1 MKKKIVLLSVLV
13 FVLTGCSSA
22 YVLNTDNLDKTIED
36 ILYNSNN
43 IYNTNF
49 EGYKYYV
56 PKGMKYINKEE
67 YNAIFRDRY
76 NNMYYVY
83 IDAVSYYH
91 KVKSNY
97 KTKSNLYLSKKL
109 NYKNK
114 FGYFEIKE
122 LKNGKYFIEAVYNY
136 AKVEAVVKKNN
147 LNSAVINICDMI
159 GNVKYNRKVLTTLI
173 GNKKLSY
180 REEKFNISKKKNNDT
195 NFLDYV
201 NEYESEAKK
210 DKKAKDEENLKIDT
224 EE

>member
-1 MKKKIVLLSVLV
+1 MKKLIVLLSVLV
-13 FVLTGCSSA
+13 FVLTGCSA
-22 YVLNTDNLDKTIED
+22 YVIKTDNLDKTIED
-36 ILYNSNN
+36 ILYSSNR

-76 NNMYYVY
+76 NNKYYVY
-83 IDAVSYYH
+83 VDAVSYYH

-97 KTKSNLYLSKKL
+97 KNKSNLYMSKKL
-109 NYKNK
+109 KNKDK

-122 LKNGKYFIEAVYNY
+122 LKNGKYFIEAMYNY
-136 AKVEAVVKKNN
+136 VKVESIVKKES
-147 LNSAVINICDMI
+147 LQDSVIKICSMI

-180 REEKFNISKKKNNDT
+180 REEKFSISKKKNNDT

-201 NEYESEAKK
+201 NEYESEAEK
-210 DKKAKDEENLKIDT
+210 DKKARDEENLKIDT
-224 EE
+224 DE

>member
-1 MKKKIVLLSVLV
+1 MKKLIVLLSVLV
-13 FVLTGCSSA
+13 FVLTGCSA
-22 YVLNTDNLDKTIED
+22 YVIKTDNLDKTIED
-36 ILYNSNN
+36 ILYSSNR

-76 NNMYYVY
+76 NNKYYVY
-83 IDAVSYYH
+83 VDAVSYYH

-109 NYKNK
+109 KNKDK

-122 LKNGKYFIEAVYNY
+122 LKNGKYFIEAMYNY
-136 AKVEAVVKKNN
+136 VKVESIVKKES
-147 LNSAVINICDMI
+147 LQDSVIKICSMI

-180 REEKFNISKKKNNDT
+180 REEKFSISKKKNTDT

-201 NEYESEAKK
+201 NEYESEAEK
-210 DKKAKDEENLKIDT
+210 DKKARDEENLKIDT
-224 EE
+224 DE

>member
-1 MKKKIVLLSVLV
+1 MKKLIVLLSVLV
-13 FVLTGCSSA
+13 FVLTGCSA
-22 YVLNTDNLDKTIED
+22 YVIKTDNLDKTIED
-36 ILYNSNN
+36 ILYSSNR

-67 YNAIFRDRY
+67 YNAMFRDRY
-76 NNMYYVY
+76 NNKYYVY
-83 IDAVSYYH
+83 VDAVSYYH

-109 NYKNK
+109 KNKDK

-122 LKNGKYFIEAVYNY
+122 LKNGKYFIEAMYNY
-136 AKVEAVVKKNN
+136 VKVESIVTKES
-147 LNSAVINICDMI
+147 LQDSVINICCMI

-180 REEKFNISKKKNNDT
+180 REEKFSISKKKNNDT

-201 NEYESEAKK
+201 NEYESEAEK
-210 DKKAKDEENLKIDT
+210 DKKARDEENLKIDT
-224 EE
+224 DE

>member
-1 MKKKIVLLSVLV
+1 MKKLIVLLSVLV
-13 FVLTGCSSA
+13 FVLTGCSA
-22 YVLNTDNLDKTIED
+22 YVIKTDNLDKTIED
-36 ILYNSNN
+36 ILYSSNR

-76 NNMYYVY
+76 NNKYYVY
-83 IDAVSYYH
+83 VDAVSYYH

-109 NYKNK
+109 KNKDK

-122 LKNGKYFIEAVYNY
+122 LKNGKYFIEAMYNY
-136 AKVEAVVKKNN
+136 VKVESIVKKES
-147 LNSAVINICDMI
+147 LQDSVINICCMI

-180 REEKFNISKKKNNDT
+180 REEKFSISKKKNTDT

-201 NEYESEAKK
+201 NEYESEAEK
-210 DKKAKDEENLKIDT
+210 DKKARDEENLKIDT

>member
-1 MKKKIVLLSVLV
+1 MKKLIVLLSVLV
-13 FVLTGCSSA
+13 FVLTGCSA
-22 YVLNTDNLDKTIED
+22 YVINTDNLDKTIED
-36 ILYNSNN
+36 ILYSSNR

-76 NNMYYVY
+76 NNKYYVY
-83 IDAVSYYH
+83 VDAVSYYH

-109 NYKNK
+109 KNKDK

-122 LKNGKYFIEAVYNY
+122 LKNGKYFIEAMYNY
-136 AKVEAVVKKNN
+136 VKVESIVKKES
-147 LNSAVINICDMI
+147 LQDSVIKICSII

-180 REEKFNISKKKNNDT
+180 REEKFSISKKKNNDT

-201 NEYESEAKK
+201 NEYESEAEK
-210 DKKAKDEENLKIDT
+210 DKKARDEENLKIDT
-224 EE
+224 DE

>member
-1 MKKKIVLLSVLV
+1 MKKLIVLLSVLV
-13 FVLTGCSSA
+13 FVLTGCSA
-22 YVLNTDNLDKTIED
+22 YVIKTDNLDKTIED
-36 ILYNSNN
+36 ILYSSNR

-76 NNMYYVY
+76 NNKYYVY
-83 IDAVSYYH
+83 VDAVSYYH

-109 NYKNK
+109 KNKDK

-122 LKNGKYFIEAVYNY
+122 LKNGKYFIEAMYNY
-136 AKVEAVVKKNN
+136 VKVESIVKKES
-147 LNSAVINICDMI
+147 LQDSVIKICSMI

-180 REEKFNISKKKNNDT
+180 REEKFSISKKKNNDT

-201 NEYESEAKK
+201 NEYESEAEK
-210 DKKAKDEENLKIDT
+210 DKKARDEENLKIDT
-224 EE
+224 DE

>member
-1 MKKKIVLLSVLV
+1 MKKLIVLLSVLV
-13 FVLTGCSSA
+13 FVLTGCSA
-22 YVLNTDNLDKTIED
+22 YVLNTSNLDKTIED
-36 ILYNSNN
+36 ILYSSNK

-67 YNAIFRDRY
+67 YNAIFRDYY
-76 NNMYYVY
+76 NNKYYVY
-83 IDAVSYYH
+83 VDAVSYYH
-91 KVKSNY
+91 KIKTNY

-109 NYKNK
+109 KYKDK
-114 FGYFEIKE
+114 FGYFEIRE
-122 LKNGKYFIEAVYNY
+122 LKNGKYFIEAMYNY
-136 AKVEAVVKKNN
+136 VKIESIVKAESLQNSVV
-147 LNSAVINICDMI
+147 NICNII

-180 REEKFNISKKKNNDT
+180 REEKFSISKKKDTDT
-195 NFLDYV
+195 NFLDYI

-210 DKKAKDEENLKIDT
+210 DKKARDEENLKIDT

>member
-1 MKKKIVLLSVLV
+1 MKKLIVLLSVLV
-13 FVLTGCSSA
+13 FVLTGCSA
-22 YVLNTDNLDKTIED
+22 YVIKTDNLDKTIED
-36 ILYNSNN
+36 ILYSSNR

-76 NNMYYVY
+76 NNKYYVY
-83 IDAVSYYH
+83 VDAVSYYH

-109 NYKNK
+109 KNKDK

-122 LKNGKYFIEAVYNY
+122 LKNGKYFIEAMYNY
-136 AKVEAVVKKNN
+136 VKVESIVTKES
-147 LNSAVINICDMI
+147 LQDSVIKICSMI

-180 REEKFNISKKKNNDT
+180 REEKFSISKKKNTDT

-201 NEYESEAKK
+201 NEYESEAEK
-210 DKKAKDEENLKIDT
+210 DKKARDEENLKIDT